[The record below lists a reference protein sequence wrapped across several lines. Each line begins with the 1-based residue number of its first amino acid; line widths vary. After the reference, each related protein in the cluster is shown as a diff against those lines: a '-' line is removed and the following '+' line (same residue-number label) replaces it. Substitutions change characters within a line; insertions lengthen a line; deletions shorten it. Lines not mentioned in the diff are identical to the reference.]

1 MLEDGVINGLKFF
14 ELMEAK
20 QVSLFLYR
28 ANESMPLLKCS
39 YAVFSVLVVR
49 VFVCLLY
56 SL

>member
-28 ANESMPLLKCS
+28 ANDSVPLLKFS
-39 YAVFSVLVVR
+39 YAVFSVRVVR
-49 VFVCLLY
+49 VFV
-56 SL
+56 